1 MKSLHPLHGRPQT
14 VTAGDRGKSQTNAQG
29 LLPLVQ
35 RADRSRPPQSAP
47 WGRTLAWY
55 PDRGARENGEH
66 SIRPWAPS
74 WAELATG
81 GRGAKSVAP
90 SRTCFLEEAASSQR
104 LVHYKY
110 SVMFIIHVYLCY
122 NISFLIMY
130 PQLLGHCLLLRIW
143 SANMCWMA
151 ECSHISSGWPLR
163 KPAQIHRRW

>member
-55 PDRGARENGEH
+55 PDRGGRGKGEH

-81 GRGAKSVAP
+81 GRGANQWLPLGPVSWRRRRVLRGWFIINTVSCLLYMFTFVTTYHFQLCILSSWDTACP
-90 SRTCFLEEAASSQR
+90 LGYGQRTCVGWLNARTF
-104 LVHYKY
+104 
-110 SVMFIIHVYLCY
+110 
-122 NISFLIMY
+122 
-130 PQLLGHCLLLRIW
+130 PQDGH
-143 SANMCWMA
+143 
-151 ECSHISSGWPLR
+151 
-163 KPAQIHRRW
+163 